1 VPIVD
6 KNTTQAGA
14 YITRDNLHWG
24 STLGVPQGPISFGF
38 RTSAPSYSVSGENVQ
53 GTFTA
58 FSAAEQAAA
67 RAALN
72 LWASIA
78 NITFTDLGNSNN
90 ATIEFANYSSS
101 TDQSEAFAFYPSLN
115 TSAPGSSGDVFI
127 NTYYASTTNDNPG
140 TYEFMTFLHEIGRSR
155 TSGQLQRRS
164 RADYHLSEQ
173 CGVHRGHPYVHA
185 DELFQP
191 DIYWGLLF
199 RLRRNPDAGRHRG
212 NPAPLHR
219 E

>member
-1 VPIVD
+1 MPIVD

-38 RTSAPSYSVSGENVQ
+38 RTSAPGYSVSGENVQ

-78 NITFTDLGNSNN
+78 NITFTDLGIQ
-90 ATIEFANYSSS
+90 TTRPSSS
-101 TDQSEAFAFYPSLN
+101 LTIPRLPTSLRPLPSIL
-115 TSAPGSSGDVFI
+115 P
-127 NTYYASTTNDNPG
+127 
-140 TYEFMTFLHEIGRSR
+140 
-155 TSGQLQRRS
+155 
-164 RADYHLSEQ
+164 
-173 CGVHRGHPYVHA
+173 
-185 DELFQP
+185 
-191 DIYWGLLF
+191 
-199 RLRRNPDAGRHRG
+199 
-212 NPAPLHR
+212 
-219 E
+219 